1 MVRRVPIVDVTVHCD
16 VPDDLLGRLR
26 EALFDVVADGVAC
39 PEEPWTGP
47 PGPGDIEV
55 RFHERHAL
63 DLGELAVIVEVRTKR
78 HVSRLTD
85 AQARA
90 DRMRDAL
97 RAVLDPLP
105 FGVWLLLHDGAWSQ
119 SV

>member
-1 MVRRVPIVDVTVHCD
+1 MPIVDVTFDRD
-16 VPDDLLGRLR
+16 VPDDVLGRLR
-26 EALFDVVADGVAC
+26 DVLFDVVADGVAC

-63 DLGELAVIVEVRTKR
+63 DLGELAIVVEVRTKR
-78 HVSRLTD
+78 YPSRVDD
-85 AQARA
+85 AQQRA
-90 DRMRDAL
+90 DRMREAL
-97 RAVLDPLP
+97 RPVLDPVP
-105 FGVWLLLHDGAWSQ
+105 FGVWLVLHDGAWSQ

>member
-1 MVRRVPIVDVTVHCD
+1 MPIVDVTFHRD
-16 VPDDLLGRLR
+16 VPGDVLERLR
-26 EALFDVVADGVAC
+26 DVLFDVVAEGVGC

-55 RFHERHAL
+55 RFRERHAL
-63 DLGELAVIVEVRTKR
+63 DLGELAVVVEVRTKR
-78 HVSRLTD
+78 HVSRLPD
-85 AQARA
+85 AQARS

-97 RAVLDPLP
+97 RSVLDPLP
-105 FGVWLLLHDGAWSQ
+105 FGVWLVLHDGAWSQ